1 MRADCHPNRHFVNA
15 GKVKTI
21 STKIAGAPIKYFG
34 CVVLEDVNFVVHS
47 SGVKRAQAEGVRN
60 VHAYARGEVVE
71 TFAYQ
76 PDISSITDR
85 MNRVTYYFEEGYFR
99 DIDTNEKVTK
109 ADRVVLIG
117 RDCFYV

>member
-1 MRADCHPNRHFVNA
+1 M
-15 GKVKTI
+15 
-21 STKIAGAPIKYFG
+21 
-34 CVVLEDVNFVVHS
+34 
-47 SGVKRAQAEGVRN
+47 RN